1 MKTMMIVAVV
11 CSLVIIGGTAFGASG
26 KTAPPVWR
34 EGGAGELLANPG
46 QPNPVGSTCFISLQP
61 TGWNTFEASWLIGQT
76 VRSPNGDSLGQ
87 ISNLV
92 IDQAND
98 RIALVVL
105 SDVPNLGAKHVAIPY
120 DSLVRTDEYTF
131 VLSFGDKTPYVGMG
145 FGTGSELEGRYLT
158 DLTSPPATSDLYGIP
173 SVMDANWVS
182 EIYRHYGQ
190 VRYWKEPGEKPLG
203 PMELYKS
210 SKLMGAEVQT
220 PKGMNV
226 AQIHDF
232 VIDSSNGRIVLLVLS
247 DVTGRSDT
255 QVAVPFGAL
264 SRRDQ
269 NVFVLNATEAKLAS
283 APSFNTYEDLNN
295 LKFAKNVYKY
305 FGQQPCWTEGE
316 TR

>member
-1 MKTMMIVAVV
+1 MKTMMIVAMV

-34 EGGAGELLANPG
+34 EGGSGELLANPG

>member
-1 MKTMMIVAVV
+1 MKTMMIVAMV

-26 KTAPPVWR
+26 KTAPPAWR
-34 EGGAGELLANPG
+34 EGGAGELLPNPG
-46 QPNPVGSTCFISLQP
+46 EPNPVGSTCFTSLQP

-76 VRSPNGDSLGQ
+76 VWSPNGDSLGQ

-92 IDQAND
+92 IDQENG

-145 FGTGSELEGRYLT
+145 FGTGSEFEGKYLT
-158 DLTSPPATSDLYGIP
+158 DLTSPPAISDLYGIP

-190 VRYWKEPGEKPLG
+190 VRYWKEQGEKPLV
-203 PMELYKS
+203 PMQLYEN
-210 SKLMGAEVQT
+210 SKLMGAGVQT
-220 PKGMNV
+220 PKGMDV
-226 AQIHDF
+226 AKINDF
-232 VIDSSNGRIVLLVLS
+232 VIDSSNGRIALLVLS
-247 DVTGRSDT
+247 DITGRPDT

-269 NVFVLNATEAKLAS
+269 NVFVLNTTEAKLAS
-283 APSFNTYEDLNN
+283 APSFNTHEDMQN
-295 LKFAKNVYKY
+295 LRFAENVYKY
-305 FGQQPCWTEGE
+305 FGYQPCWTEGE